1 MRSTGISATSHA
13 PNDGSAETRQTTPA
27 FVSISRARSTAV
39 VRKPTGNWRPT
50 VFALRPRMTSSRRL
64 ISSIVAPPG
73 TRRKKKLFVV
83 RIAKS
88 EESGSPPPSHLCFLL
103 LPFDFEPP
111 GRRQLDAAL
120 PQGLFRVVDMILGRR
135 DREDLHARF
144 HPRRRTHWCPERGA
158 HAFRDAVG
166 PGPRG
171 NLVLAEHVVRIQAE
185 LEVVRVPRLL
195 RDVAVRRDPRGFEG
209 DVTNLACFRGDQ
221 MNLHRELRPRVPD
234 VKLADPDSW
243 HAAHVLLA
251 GVRLAT
257 DFAVHAAGLAR
268 HLGRRSK

>member
-1 MRSTGISATSHA
+1 MRSTGISVTSHA

-120 PQGLFRVVDMILGRR
+120 PQGLFRVVDVVLGRR
-135 DREDLHARF
+135 DREDLRARF
-144 HPRRRTHWCPERGA
+144 HPGRRADGRPERGA
-158 HAFRDAVG
+158 HAFGDAVRSS
-166 PGPRG
+166 PGRD
-171 NLVLAEHVVRIQAE
+171 LVLAEHVVRIQPE
-185 LEVVRVPRLL
+185 LEVVRVPGFL
-195 RDVAVRRDPRGFEG
+195 RNVSVRGYPSGLECDVP
-209 DVTNLACFRGDQ
+209 NLARFLGDE
-221 MNLHRELRPRVPD
+221 MNLHREL
-234 VKLADPDSW
+234 
-243 HAAHVLLA
+243 
-251 GVRLAT
+251 
-257 DFAVHAAGLAR
+257 
-268 HLGRRSK
+268 